1 MYYYELWWAKLLHI
15 PKREIWLLN
24 KGGIR
29 NGFHNPRPQSVAL
42 NLGLNHLRVQR
53 PKVLKTHFDRAD
65 VQQLYSWYTCA
76 TYLIINLR
84 KIHEKAWNGIRASK
98 IHIMKSFVKLTE
110 TLIWW
115 QRLILKK
122 VNQGMLDQRKY
133 EINVH
138 KIIIRVWKIEWGG
151 KEGDVKKLF
160 LLLSTIK
167 QFWWRWIK
175 RNID

>member
-1 MYYYELWWAKLLHI
+1 MHI

-29 NGFHNPRPQSVAL
+29 NGCHNPRPQSAAL

-53 PKVLKTHFDRAD
+53 PKVLKTHFWPSRCSAI
-65 VQQLYSWYTCA
+65 VFLI
-76 TYLIINLR
+76 YLHILLSIW
-84 KIHEKAWNGIRASK
+84 EKYLKRPEMEYVRASR

-110 TLIWW
+110 T
-115 QRLILKK
+115 LILKK